1 MPRVPSAPTARRTPL
16 GGAGAA
22 LVQADV
28 DAALDILGHAPM
40 ATA

>member
-1 MPRVPSAPTARRTPL
+1 MARVPSAPPAPRTPP
-16 GGAGAA
+16 GEAGAA

-40 ATA
+40 ATT